1 MLKLK
6 NVEIYRINVP
16 FQKIELRAKGFVCP
30 LAPPPAAPSCP
41 LNKVLRYD
49 RDHEEQRG
57 GGRQPSPPGP
67 DPDSDPQ
74 DDPESRAASF
84 RQLYDLF
91 LALAL
96 AFSVLEMLIFRL
108 GRRRLGT
115 GLSAGDNGRGR
126 AGSRGLMFSNGLESL
141 LDEEDLRQT
150 GWEGWSA
157 ESVQQVSANFSLW
170 YKSIGIVSAIEVL
183 AAWLPLQQG
192 TLRNLTN
199 APDWFR
205 SGIM

>member
-1 MLKLK
+1 MNSALKGTFF
-6 NVEIYRINVP
+6 P
-16 FQKIELRAKGFVCP
+16 CP
-30 LAPPPAAPSCP
+30 LPPSLRSP
-41 LNKVLRYD
+41 LLVETLTNKVLRYD

-67 DPDSDPQ
+67 DPGSDPE

-91 LALAL
+91 LVLTL

-115 GLSAGDNGRGR
+115 GLSAGNGGRGG

-157 ESVQQVSANFSLW
+157 ESVQQVSVTISVHIHV
-170 YKSIGIVSAIEVL
+170 SIGMVYTWV
-183 AAWLPLQQG
+183 PPQG
-192 TLRNLTN
+192 
-199 APDWFR
+199 
-205 SGIM
+205 I